1 MKFMYSL
8 FLSYKERL
16 FMNVCEIKARIKE
29 IEELPIMKYE
39 DKKLRFSLLAEE
51 ISGDERKGV
60 ISLREKLEKKVL
72 DIDKETARVKAMM
85 NFESKYPEAEFI
97 CGTDEVGRGPLAG
110 PIVTAAVILPKG
122 LVIPGLNDSKQVK
135 KEMREELYEIIL
147 SNAVAVGLGMNTEKF
162 IDTEGIQEA
171 NYDAMRKAVA
181 NLSVTPDLVLVDAVK
196 IPKLPIRQVS
206 IIKGD
211 ALSVS
216 IAAASIVAKVTRDR
230 LMTEYDKLY
239 PEYDF
244 KNNMGY
250 GSKKHLEA
258 LTKLGPCE
266 IHRRSFI
273 KNYWTEQ

>member
-1 MKFMYSL
+1 
-8 FLSYKERL
+8 
-16 FMNVCEIKARIKE
+16 MNICEIKARINE
-29 IEELPIMKYE
+29 IETLPIMKYE
-39 DKKLRFSLLAEE
+39 DKKHQLSQLRDE
-51 ISGDERKGV
+51 ISSDERKGV
-60 ISLREKLEKKVL
+60 ISLRDKISTKIKN
-72 DIDKETARVKAMM
+72 IDKEVLRVRGMM
-85 NFESKYPEAEFI
+85 NFENKYPEAAYI

-171 NYDAMRKAVA
+171 NYDAMRKAVE

-230 LMTEYDKLY
+230 LMAEYDKLY

-258 LTKLGPCE
+258 LTKYGPCE

-273 KNYWTEQ
+273 KNYWTE